1 MILCILISIN
11 IKQLESND
19 VDKNTKT
26 DENDGNE
33 ITTDMNVAV
42 KDELEFTNLES
53 EFKYIL
59 AKVNSEEV
67 NIFSNFEISSVY
79 MCVFV
84 SESIDFLSYPLHLG
98 FRYLD
103 MLVLISP
110 V

>member
-1 MILCILISIN
+1 MISIN

-67 NIFSNFEISSVY
+67 NIFSNFEISSVF

-84 SESIDFLSYPLHLG
+84 YFT
-98 FRYLD
+98 FRL
-103 MLVLISP
+103 
-110 V
+110 